1 MKSSCFVN
9 RLIREIS
16 CRLSSHQI
24 QILSWAPG
32 SFNSPYVFRTCFVV
46 CLTRSCSSELVT
58 YPQLTFSL
66 SLLDLNSLKGNKMLM
81 CVSKELWDLG
91 LYYQVLKKASGDPVL
106 SRLTM
111 LSCHPAWSA
120 RYHPLSSSSLCL
132 GINQP
137 SETSQYP
144 RAADSEIIAGPN
156 ILKVQEEGHAH
167 LLWTVVLFQG
177 RHFERELIKMKGER
191 ERQQPYSLTLR

>member
-1 MKSSCFVN
+1 MRYHAICPHTRYRF
-9 RLIREIS
+9 
-16 CRLSSHQI
+16 
-24 QILSWAPG
+24 WAEP
-32 SFNSPYVFRTCFVV
+32 RAH
-46 CLTRSCSSELVT
+46 LTAPMCSVPALLFFWPAPARSEFVT

-137 SETSQYP
+137 SETSQAP

-177 RHFERELIKMKGER
+177 RHFERELIKMKGEG
-191 ERQQPYSLTLR
+191 ERQQLYSLTLR